1 VLLSGGID
9 SAVCLAMAVRSH
21 GAENVTAV
29 HVHYSQPHSAESW
42 HAARLA
48 KRYHVPLATVHASP
62 WGQLPEPTASNDP
75 MVIPG
80 RNALLIALAA
90 ALVPT
95 AVEIQLG
102 CNADDQRDYPDCRPE
117 FLGAMSAATGVA
129 VTAPLSHLS
138 KAEVC
143 QQLSC
148 YGIDLSE
155 TLSCYRGTGC
165 GECAACSLREA
176 ALL

>member
-1 VLLSGGID
+1 MRAVLLSGGID

-90 ALVPT
+90 ALVPRYS
-95 AVEIQLG
+95 L
-102 CNADDQRDYPDCRPE
+102 
-117 FLGAMSAATGVA
+117 AATPM
-129 VTAPLSHLS
+129 T
-138 KAEVC
+138 
-143 QQLSC
+143 
-148 YGIDLSE
+148 SE
-155 TLSCYRGTGC
+155 TTQTAGRNFSEPCPQRL
-165 GECAACSLREA
+165 
-176 ALL
+176 ALP